1 MSAPAATRF
10 AQINLSNLPQP
21 AAVQTYS
28 FDAILAARQAYFLK
42 VWAEWV
48 ANNPSLPT
56 YNVTRLESNPG
67 FWLQSVDT
75 YREGLVLERIN
86 EAVLA
91 TSLAYAEG
99 DDLTVRAAD
108 FSTERQSGEGDP
120 SLRAR
125 AQLAF
130 EALSIGGSY
139 GGYDYMA
146 WSAAPVDIAQVV
158 TYGHE
163 VASVPLGEVRV
174 VLLGA
179 QASGAV
185 PPSAIAAVRAT
196 FPRNLR
202 KVNDKINVVTAN
214 LVNYAIDATLLL
226 APGADGPT
234 VQAAQWTQAAAYASA
249 RRMIAAPVD
258 FGGVMAAIGAN
269 ASGLVQGVVMRQ
281 PFAGTVDLSNPP
293 VIGGGPFDAP
303 ICTSISLQ
311 FSQGSSA

>member
-1 MSAPAATRF
+1 MTAAATRF
-10 AQINLSNLPQP
+10 AQINLQNLPRP
-21 AAVQTYS
+21 AAIDGYT
-28 FDAILAARQAYFLK
+28 FDAILAARQQYFLG
-42 VWAEWV
+42 VWAAQV
-48 ANNPSLPT
+48 ASNPSLPT
-56 YNVTRLESNPG
+56 YNVANLKSNPG

-75 YREGLVLERIN
+75 YREGLVRARVN

-91 TSLAYAEG
+91 TSLAFARE
-99 DDLTVRAAD
+99 DDLDVIAANS
-108 FSTERQSGEGDP
+108 STERAPGEGDE

-146 WSAAPVDIAQVV
+146 WSAAPVDIAQAA

-163 VASVPLGEVRV
+163 VAGVALGEVRI
-174 VLLGA
+174 VLLGTA
-179 QASGAV
+179 ATGAV
-185 PPSAIAAVRAT
+185 PPSALKAVKEA

-202 KVNDKINVVTAN
+202 KTNDNINIVTAN
-214 LVNYAIDATLLL
+214 LVDYSIDATLLL
-226 APGADGPT
+226 APGADAAA

-281 PFAGTVDLSNPP
+281 PFSGTIDLANPP
-293 VIGGGPFDAP
+293 AIGGGPFDAP
-303 ICTSISLQ
+303 ICTSISLSY
-311 FSQGSSA
+311 SQGAST